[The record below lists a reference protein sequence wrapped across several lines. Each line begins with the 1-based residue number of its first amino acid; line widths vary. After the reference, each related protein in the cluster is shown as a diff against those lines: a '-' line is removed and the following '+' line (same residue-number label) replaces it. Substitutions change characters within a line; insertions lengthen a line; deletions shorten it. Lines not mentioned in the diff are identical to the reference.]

1 MCSAGNNAWNTKS
14 FVLHLAVIL
23 LVTRSFFTNVVFHRK
38 QGSRVI
44 ENIEK
49 MNSRHAAPL
58 IFISFLYMSHRLWK
72 P

>member
-1 MCSAGNNAWNTKS
+1 MCSAGNNAWKTKS
-14 FVLHLAVIL
+14 IVLHLAVIL
-23 LVTRSFFTNVVFHRK
+23 LVTRGFFNNVEFHSE

-58 IFISFLYMSHRLWK
+58 IFISSL
-72 P
+72 